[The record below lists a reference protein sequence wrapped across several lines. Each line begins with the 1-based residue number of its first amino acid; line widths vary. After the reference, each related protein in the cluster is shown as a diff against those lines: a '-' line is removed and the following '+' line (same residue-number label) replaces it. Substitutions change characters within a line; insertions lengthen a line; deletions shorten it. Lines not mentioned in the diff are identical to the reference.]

1 VDKGSPMA
9 KKSKYRT
16 VSLLNSIAE
25 EIESLIEELGFW
37 PSVSAFVREACL
49 EKIREERR
57 RLREHSE
64 APGGG
69 RNRAP

>member
-1 VDKGSPMA
+1 MT

-16 VSLLNSIAE
+16 VSLLTSIAE

-37 PSVSAFVREACL
+37 PSVGAFVREACL

-57 RLREHSE
+57 RLKELKE
-64 APGGG
+64 APEGRSSA
-69 RNRAP
+69 RNRSAP